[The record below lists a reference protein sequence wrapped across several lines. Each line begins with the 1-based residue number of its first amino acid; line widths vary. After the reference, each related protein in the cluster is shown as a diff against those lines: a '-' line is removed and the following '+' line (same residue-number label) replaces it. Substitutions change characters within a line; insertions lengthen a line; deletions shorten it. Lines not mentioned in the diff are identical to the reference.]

1 MIFFKKKLGVWA
13 SQPKLLRLGFF
24 FIIIKLDE
32 KRVTHPFFL
41 RKDVDETSSAI

>member
-1 MIFFKKKLGVWA
+1 MGVWA
-13 SQPKLLRLGFF
+13 SQPKLLHLGF